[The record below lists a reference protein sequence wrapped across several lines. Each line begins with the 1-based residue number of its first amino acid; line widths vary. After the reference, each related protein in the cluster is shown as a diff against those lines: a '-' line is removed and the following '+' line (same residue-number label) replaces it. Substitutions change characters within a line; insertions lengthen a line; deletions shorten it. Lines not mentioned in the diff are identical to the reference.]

1 MVRAAG
7 DRLALVAAAPPAAAL
22 LHALAGAMA
31 ELLTLLECRAD
42 EAAERAAIQAEPPL
56 PTNGTAER
64 DRQDKAQRVILAGL
78 LTVAGWPKSQRG
90 TLGRR
95 ESRTWQYGAHTITKP
110 KPETPSTEVAKAYVA
125 TPHERT
131 AMQAYLPTKRVKAQ
145 RPTVKVK
152 AVKGV
157 VQIEPDHPDLAV
169 AHVLL
174 A

>member
-1 MVRAAG
+1 MTGWRWW
-7 DRLALVAAAPPAAAL
+7 PQHHQPAAL
-22 LHALAGAMA
+22 LHALAGAKV